1 MELIIRSEN
10 SLELTKNGKHCTI
23 VGNIADVT
31 DGHIRKLAE
40 WANNLWDYDKISM
53 WKKSD
58 SMEPGYFIRDSAG
71 GKYKLH
77 VLDREQL
84 EALFGASRKDS
95 PPKLQDWQ
103 KKELLAYVDWF
114 VQ

>member
-23 VGNIADVT
+23 VGDIAGIT
-31 DGHIRKLAE
+31 DEHIRKLAE
-40 WANNLWDYDKISM
+40 WADTLWNYDKISM

-71 GKYKLH
+71 GKYRVH

-84 EALFGASRKDS
+84 EALFDASRKDS
-95 PPKLQDWQ
+95 PPKLHDWQ
-103 KKELLAYVDWF
+103 KRDVMAYVDWF
-114 VQ
+114 IQ

>member
-1 MELIIRSEN
+1 MELIIRREN

-23 VGNIADVT
+23 VGDVADVT
-31 DGHIRKLAE
+31 DDHIRKLAE

-58 SMEPGYFIRDSAG
+58 SVEPGYFIRDSAG

-95 PPKLQDWQ
+95 PPKLHGWQ
-103 KKELLAYVDWF
+103 KKELVAYVDWF
-114 VQ
+114 IQ

>member
-31 DGHIRKLAE
+31 EDHIRKLAE
-40 WANNLWDYDKISM
+40 WADALWDYEKITM

-58 SMEPGYFIRDSAG
+58 SMEPGYFIRDSPG

-77 VLDREQL
+77 VLDKDQL
-84 EALFGASRKDS
+84 EALFGTSRKDS
-95 PPKLQDWQ
+95 PPGVHDWQ
-103 KKELLAYVDWF
+103 KKGLLAYVDWF
-114 VQ
+114 IE